1 MVDFRKLLL
10 AFAAVA
16 LLVVFMAP
24 ANAQLIEPAF
34 TCAVTA
40 VPTNVRAEGITE
52 LVGDVLLTC
61 TGGTPT
67 AAGVAVPQANVTL
80 GLNTQ
85 LTSRLLTGGYQDA
98 LMTIDEPFPTTPN
111 PPTATPAGNN
121 VPLNLAGTAVTTAL
135 TGGGSSAGV
144 SATGTPC
151 QSNTTG
157 PGSTPAYCNVEAGT
171 FSAANSTAYVP
182 PYQTQPNVFVAHQQD
197 PSHVAWLGV
206 PIDPP
211 GTTRQLVI
219 RLTNIRGNASALAA
233 GSTLITSQIF
243 AFVSVNGSQQISLNQ
258 AQIPVAFVFTGLVA
272 STTAAS
278 NLQQCASLNVGTAS
292 GVSNFFSTTGAGGNG
307 GAVFAVKVT
316 EGFAAAFKRRIYP
329 APGATIGL
337 NGASADGSQNV
348 PGYPYNT
355 ESGYT
360 PTNGT
365 AAPAAFTYGVADTAT
380 RIFVSLANVGSGVQI
395 IAPIAVPLTTGTATT
410 GSPTTPSSVTLGT
423 ATTINGTSTTTYTG
437 GFLRLVSGSPDVNG
451 NVGTGTGGTSY
462 AAAGTTN
469 FGTSTT
475 FANGYSTTSFGTTS
489 PFAFGLT
496 TPFSNGATVTVSG
509 GSAGLVYEVV
519 NADPNVVETATIPF
533 GVAFTS
539 NTSNNLPA
547 TGQSTVKVSFA
558 PLSTVTTATATD
570 PIPRFTSLLPS
581 ANTFNINACTCN
593 LLFPFVANQAG
604 YDTGIAIANT
614 SVDPFGTTGQSGTVT
629 LNYYGTTTGGGAEPA
644 AQTSQNVTAGTV
656 LAFTLSGGGNLGIN
670 AAAGF
675 EGYIIAQAKFQYCH
689 GFAFITA
696 GTPGGTNGLAEGYLA
711 IQMDQPGLYRTG
723 NTGEN
728 LAH

>member
-1 MVDFRKLLL
+1 
-10 AFAAVA
+10 
-16 LLVVFMAP
+16 VV
-24 ANAQLIEPAF
+24 
-34 TCAVTA
+34 
-40 VPTNVRAEGITE
+40 
-52 LVGDVLLTC
+52 
-61 TGGTPT
+61 
-67 AAGVAVPQANVTL
+67 
-80 GLNTQ
+80 
-85 LTSRLLTGGYQDA
+85 
-98 LMTIDEPFPTTPN
+98 
-111 PPTATPAGNN
+111 
-121 VPLNLAGTAVTTAL
+121 
-135 TGGGSSAGV
+135 
-144 SATGTPC
+144 
-151 QSNTTG
+151 
-157 PGSTPAYCNVEAGT
+157 
-171 FSAANSTAYVP
+171 
-182 PYQTQPNVFVAHQQD
+182 
-197 PSHVAWLGV
+197 
-206 PIDPP
+206 
-211 GTTRQLVI
+211 
-219 RLTNIRGNASALAA
+219 
-233 GSTLITSQIF
+233 
-243 AFVSVNGSQQISLNQ
+243 
-258 AQIPVAFVFTGLVA
+258 
-272 STTAAS
+272 
-278 NLQQCASLNVGTAS
+278 
-292 GVSNFFSTTGAGGNG
+292 
-307 GAVFAVKVT
+307 
-316 EGFAAAFKRRIYP
+316 
-329 APGATIGL
+329 
-337 NGASADGSQNV
+337 
-348 PGYPYNT
+348 GYPYNT

-395 IAPIAVPLTTGTATT
+395 IAPIAVPLTTGTGTT
-410 GSPTTPSSVTLGT
+410 GTPTTPSSVTLGT
-423 ATTINGTSTTTYTG
+423 ATTINGASTTTYTG

-475 FANGYSTTSFGTTS
+475 FASGYNSTTFGTNS

-496 TPFSNGATVTVSG
+496 TPFSNGAAVTVSG
-509 GSAGLVYEVV
+509 GTAGLVYEVV
-519 NADPNVVETATIPF
+519 NADPAVVESATIPF

-547 TGQSTVKVSFA
+547 TGQATAKVSFA
-558 PLSTVTTATATD
+558 PLSTVTTATSTD

-629 LNYYGTTTGGGAEPA
+629 INYYGTTTGGGAAPA
-644 AQTSQNVTAGTV
+644 AQTSMSVTAGTV
-656 LAFTLSGGGNLGIN
+656 LAFTLSGGGNLGVN

-689 GFAFITA
+689 GFAFITN
-696 GTPGGTNGLAEGYLA
+696 GTPGTANGLAEGYLA